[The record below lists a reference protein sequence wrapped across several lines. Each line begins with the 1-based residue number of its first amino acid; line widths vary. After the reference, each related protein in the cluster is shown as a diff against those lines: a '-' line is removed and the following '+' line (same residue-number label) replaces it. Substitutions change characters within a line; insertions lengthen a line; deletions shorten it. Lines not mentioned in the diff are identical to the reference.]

1 MINTLEYWE
10 TPPIIKVYEALGAV
24 ADGRVEQ
31 TGEGS
36 YRVFSSSRGKFY
48 TVTYEQSTNRIMGND
63 NGSYFKGYLGY
74 PAIAVLFIEGVLP
87 FAADLA
93 EKLKDI
99 AWKDLNQQYKND
111 FAQTQAHIEQGLSL
125 KETEKL
131 RDFSQK
137 TLEIIGNL
145 NLQHL
150 GSKTKPP
157 EGY

>member
-1 MINTLEYWE
+1 MNVTQWD
-10 TPPIIKVYEALGAV
+10 TPPLIKVYEALGAV

-48 TVTYEQSTNRIMGND
+48 TVTYDRSTNRLMGND

-74 PAIAVLFIEGVLP
+74 PSIAVLFIEGVLP

-99 AWKDLNQQYKND
+99 AWKDLNQRYKND
-111 FAQTQAHIEQGLSL
+111 FSATLAHIEQTLSAQDRADL
-125 KETEKL
+125 SS
-131 RDFSQK
+131 FAHK
-137 TLEIIGNL
+137 TLEIIQDLRIGL
-145 NLQHL
+145 L
-150 GSKTKPP
+150 GSKTLPP